1 MWTESPS
8 MRGSEFSLV
17 GFVQSD
23 SPRYIDFILP
33 TLAVQ
38 IAYILTVTPFPM
50 LSEWIFYC
58 LLNSLEAW
66 LQLHFSILLSVIKG
80 FI

>member
-8 MRGSEFSLV
+8 MRGSKFSLV
-17 GFVQSD
+17 GLDQSEH
-23 SPRYIDFILP
+23 SPQYIDSILP

-38 IAYILTVTPFPM
+38 IAYILTVSPFLM

-58 LLNSLEAW
+58 LLNCLEAW
-66 LQLHFSILLSVIKG
+66 L
-80 FI
+80 

>member
-8 MRGSEFSLV
+8 MRGSEFSVV
-17 GFVQSD
+17 GLDQSEY
-23 SPRYIDFILP
+23 SPRYIDLILP

-38 IAYILTVTPFPM
+38 IAYILTASPSLM
-50 LSEWIFYC
+50 LSEWIF
-58 LLNSLEAW
+58 
-66 LQLHFSILLSVIKG
+66 